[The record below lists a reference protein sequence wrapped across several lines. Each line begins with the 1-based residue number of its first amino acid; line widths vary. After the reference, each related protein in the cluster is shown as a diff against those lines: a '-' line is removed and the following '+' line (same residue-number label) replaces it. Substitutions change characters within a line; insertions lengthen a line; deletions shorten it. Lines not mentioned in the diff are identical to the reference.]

1 VGESAP
7 RPLGA
12 PGGDRRGT
20 QRPAGAAAGLRRRGA
35 RGGSARRRSWPLNG
49 VPPTTPKPAAGGR
62 QETSSP
68 EACWALGTPAA
79 ADRMSHGG
87 VHMFRYER
95 DSATATDDADDAGQP
110 ELHHRRW
117 RRRHFNPAGLDDLTG
132 LRSSELVVRW
142 LRRLRRDSD
151 RLTTA
156 SAGVA
161 SASGSNRR
169 RVGATRAALRL
180 VFQR

>member
-1 VGESAP
+1 MVAY
-7 RPLGA
+7 
-12 PGGDRRGT
+12 T
-20 QRPAGAAAGLRRRGA
+20 
-35 RGGSARRRSWPLNG
+35 
-49 VPPTTPKPAAGGR
+49 
-62 QETSSP
+62 
-68 EACWALGTPAA
+68 
-79 ADRMSHGG
+79 
-87 VHMFRYER
+87 MFGYEP

-110 ELHHRRW
+110 DLQHRRC

-142 LRRLRRDSD
+142 LRRRRRDGD

-161 SASGSNRR
+161 SAPGSNRR